1 MTDSD
6 KRPLRLAVDIG
17 GTFVDALAYDE
28 NTGTISLNK
37 ASTTPAEPA
46 SGVLE
51 AVDGLAEDLA
61 PVAAF
66 VHGTTLGLNAIL
78 QRRGAD
84 VGIITNEGFRD
95 LFEVARAAIPT
106 EHMYNFSYAPPPV
119 LVPRRRRLG
128 VPGRID
134 AQGRVVTEFDDDAV
148 REAGRILVEE
158 HGLSSIAVCFLH
170 SYANPEHE
178 QRAGAVLGE
187 AFPHVSVSLST
198 DITREYREYE
208 RTSTA
213 VMDAYIR
220 PVLNNYIS
228 VLESRLR
235 EKGLSDP
242 LHIMRS
248 GGGAMTA
255 DLARTAPLTT
265 VLSGPAGG
273 VVGAG
278 HLASELGIRHLLS
291 FDVGGTSIDSC
302 VIVDGEPGE
311 VHEASIDGFPL
322 LIPIFD
328 LRTIGAGGGS
338 IAWVDDGLLRVGPHS
353 AGAVPGPVAYGQGGT
368 EPTVTD
374 AALTLGYLDAREFLG
389 GRMNVDADAAA
400 DAVRARIAEP
410 LGVDTAEAAASV
422 FRVMMARSVGALR
435 EITVER
441 GLDPREFTL
450 LAFGGAGPMLGPMLA
465 REMGIATTI
474 VPRVPAAFSAYG
486 MLMSDLEYEFSS
498 TVLRPLDQ
506 ASLAGL
512 DPHFADLEDQ
522 ARAVLAEQG
531 IGEEQGRLVRRVDV
545 RYRGQEHT
553 LGIDLEPH
561 DGATAVLERFHELHR
576 SRYGHAMD
584 EPCEVMTLRVRA
596 VGSLPKPAL
605 AREEPAAGPARAV
618 GSRKAF
624 DLAFGALAE
633 FPVYQREDLAPG
645 HRVQGPAIVEEG
657 TATTVLFG
665 DQALTIDSYGH
676 LLVNAAPDGTEET
689 IREEHP

>member
-1 MTDSD
+1 MTDTNE
-6 KRPLRLAVDIG
+6 RPLRLAVDIG

-28 NTGTISLNK
+28 TTGRVSLHK
-37 ASTTPAEPA
+37 ASTTPAAPA
-46 SGVLE
+46 AGVME
-51 AVDGLAEDLA
+51 AVRGLAEDLA

-95 LFEVARAAIPT
+95 LFEVARAAIPAD
-106 EHMYNFSYAPPPV
+106 HMYDFSYAPPPV
-119 LVPRRRRLG
+119 LVPRRHRLG
-128 VPGRID
+128 VPGRMD
-134 AQGRVVTEFDDDAV
+134 AQGGVVRDLDEDAV
-148 REAGRILVEE
+148 REAGRVLVEE
-158 HGLSSIAVCFLH
+158 HGLGSIAVCFLH

-178 QRAGAVLGE
+178 QRAGAVLRE

-220 PVLNNYIS
+220 PVLNDYIS
-228 VLESRLR
+228 ALEAGLR
-235 EKGLSDP
+235 DKGLADP

-248 GGGAMTA
+248 GGGAMTSG
-255 DLARTAPLTT
+255 LARSAPLTT

-278 HLASELGIRHLLS
+278 HLASVLGIDRLLS

-302 VIVDGEPGE
+302 VIVDGEPSE
-311 VHEASIDGFPL
+311 VHEADIDGFPL

-374 AALTLGYLDAREFLG
+374 AALTLGYLDAAEFLG
-389 GRMNVDADAAA
+389 GRMGVDADAAA
-400 DAVRARIAEP
+400 EAVRHRIAEP

-465 REMGIATTI
+465 REMGIATTV
-474 VPRVPAAFSAYG
+474 VPRVPAAFSAFG
-486 MLMSDLEYEFSS
+486 MLMSDLEYEFSG
-498 TVLRPLDQ
+498 TVLRPLDEDR
-506 ASLAGL
+506 LAGL
-512 DPHFADLEDQ
+512 APVFGELEDQ

-531 IGEEQGRLVRRVDV
+531 IREEQGRLVRRVDV

-553 LGIDLEPH
+553 LGIDLEPG
-561 DGATAVLERFHELHR
+561 DTAAAVRDRFHALHR

-584 EPCEVMTLRVRA
+584 EPCEVMTVRVRA
-596 VGSLPKPAL
+596 VGRLPKPAL
-605 AREEPAAGPARAV
+605 APQEPARGPAVAC

-624 DLAFGALAE
+624 DLATGAVAE
-633 FPVYQREDLAPG
+633 FAVHRREDLAPG
-645 HRVQGPAIVEEG
+645 HRVAGPAIVEEG

-665 DQALTIDSYGH
+665 DQVLTLDAYGH
-676 LLVNAAPDGTEET
+676 LLVTAAGTDSDT
-689 IREEHP
+689 DREEQE

>member
-1 MTDSD
+1 MTDTNE
-6 KRPLRLAVDIG
+6 RPLRLAVDIG

-28 NTGTISLNK
+28 TTGRVSLHK
-37 ASTTPAEPA
+37 ASTTPAAPA
-46 SGVLE
+46 EGVME
-51 AVDGLAEDLA
+51 AVRGLAEDLA

-95 LFEVARAAIPT
+95 LFEVARAAIPAD
-106 EHMYNFSYAPPPV
+106 HMYDFSYAPPPV
-119 LVPRRRRLG
+119 LVPRRHRLG
-128 VPGRID
+128 VPGRLD
-134 AQGRVVTEFDDDAV
+134 AQGREVQALDEDAV
-148 REAGRILVEE
+148 REAGRVLVEE
-158 HGLSSIAVCFLH
+158 HGLGSIAVCFLH
-170 SYANPEHE
+170 SYADPRHE
-178 QRAGAVLGE
+178 QRAGEILRE

-220 PVLNNYIS
+220 PVLNDYIS
-228 VLESRLR
+228 ALEAGLR
-235 EKGLSDP
+235 DRGLADP

-255 DLARTAPLTT
+255 DLARSAPLTT

-278 HLASELGIRHLLS
+278 HLASELGIGRLLS

-302 VIVDGEPGE
+302 VIVDGEPSE

-374 AALTLGYLDAREFLG
+374 AALTLGYLDAAEFLG
-389 GRMNVDADAAA
+389 GRMGVDADAAA
-400 DAVRARIAEP
+400 EAVRQKIAEP

-465 REMGIATTI
+465 REMGIATTV
-474 VPRVPAAFSAYG
+474 VPRVPAAFSAFG
-486 MLMSDLEYEFSS
+486 MLMSDLEYEFSG
-498 TVLRPLDQ
+498 TVLRALDEEG
-506 ASLAGL
+506 LAGL
-512 DPHFADLEDQ
+512 APVFGDLEEQ
-522 ARAVLAEQG
+522 ARSVLAEQG
-531 IGEEQGRLVRRVDV
+531 IREEQGRLVRRVDV

-553 LGIDLEPH
+553 LGIDLEPG
-561 DGATAVLERFHELHR
+561 DTAGAVRDRFHALHR

-584 EPCEVMTLRVRA
+584 EPCEVMTVRVRA
-596 VGSLPKPAL
+596 VGRLPKPAL
-605 AREEPAAGPARAV
+605 APEEPARGPAVAC

-624 DLAFGALAE
+624 DLATGAVAE
-633 FPVYQREDLAPG
+633 FAVHRRGDLAPG
-645 HRVQGPAIVEEG
+645 HRVAGPAIVEEG

-665 DQALTIDSYGH
+665 DQVLTLDAYGH
-676 LLVNAAPDGTEET
+676 LLVTAAADAGTT
-689 IREEHP
+689 TGEEHP

>member
-1 MTDSD
+1 MTQGNE
-6 KRPLRLAVDIG
+6 RRVRLAVDIG
-17 GTFVDALAYDE
+17 GTFVDALAYDDS
-28 NTGTISLNK
+28 TGEIRINK
-37 ASTTPAEPA
+37 APTTPAAPA
-46 SGVLE
+46 EGVLR
-51 AVDGLAEDLA
+51 AVAGLADGLGHVSAL
-61 PVAAF
+61 

-84 VGIITNEGFRD
+84 VGIVTNEGFRD
-95 LFEVARAAIPT
+95 LFEIARAAIPADR
-106 EHMYNFSYAPPPV
+106 MYDFSYAPPPI
-119 LVPRRRRLG
+119 LVPRRHRLG

-134 AQGRVVTEFDDDAV
+134 AEGRVVTELDEDAV

-158 HGLSSIAVCFLH
+158 HGLASIAVCFLH
-170 SYANPEHE
+170 SYAHPAHE
-178 QRAGAVLGE
+178 QRAGEILRE
-187 AFPHVSVSLST
+187 AFPGVSVSLST

-220 PVLNNYIS
+220 PVLDDYIS
-228 VLESRLR
+228 VLETGLR
-235 EKGLSDP
+235 ERGLSDP

-273 VVGAG
+273 VVGASY
-278 HLASELGIRHLLS
+278 LARELGIGRLLS

-302 VIVDGEPGE
+302 VIVDGEPSE
-311 VHEASIDGFPL
+311 VHEADIDGFPL

-338 IAWVDDGLLRVGPHS
+338 IAWTDDGLLKVGPHS

-374 AALTLGYLDAREFLG
+374 AALALGYLDADEFLG
-389 GRMNVDADAAA
+389 GKMNVDAGAAA
-400 DAVRARIAEP
+400 TAVRDRLADTLE
-410 LGVDTAEAAASV
+410 VDTAEAAASV
-422 FRVMMARSVGALR
+422 FRVLMARSVGALR

-465 REMGIATTI
+465 REMGIGTTVI
-474 VPRVPAAFSAYG
+474 PRVPAAFSAFG
-486 MLMSDLEYEFSS
+486 MLMSDLEYEFST
-498 TVLRPLDQ
+498 TVLRPLE
-506 ASLAGL
+506 ARG
-512 DPHFADLEDQ
+512 FAELEPLF
-522 ARAVLAEQG
+522 AELEEKANAVLADQG
-531 IGEEQGRLVRRVDV
+531 IAESRGHLVRRVDV

-553 LGIDLEPH
+553 LGIDLAPG
-561 DGATAVLERFHELHR
+561 DTAASVLASFHTLHR

-584 EPCEVMTLRVRA
+584 EPGEVMTLRVRA
-596 VGSLPKPAL
+596 VGRLPKPAL
-605 AREEPAAGPARAV
+605 TAEEPATGPARPH
-618 GSRKAF
+618 GGRKAF
-624 DLAFGALAE
+624 DISTGAMAE
-633 FPVYQREDLAPG
+633 FAVHRRERLAPG

-665 DQALTIDSYGH
+665 DQVLTVDPYGH
-676 LLVNAAPDGTEET
+676 LLVAASGHVDATGKET
-689 IREEHP
+689 P